1 MQIRENGASVARTAA
16 MFGAAC
22 MALAFAGSLAIPDRY
37 VSDAVIDAGGADPE
51 SVALTQQ
58 RTFTRKRLQALI
70 GKHHLYASDVA
81 RLPAEDVIEMMQRN
95 IHVTGVKV
103 AKSGKRWF
111 RLGFQYSD
119 PAVAQRVTADLTSA
133 IVEEQARANPPGGAY
148 SVADS
153 ASKPDDG
160 PVFPNRTVIALMGLA
175 GGSLTGGAWALLRR
189 RRRVHSRSG
198 PGRLFFGK

>member
-37 VSDAVIDAGGADPE
+37 ISDAVIDAGGADPE

-119 PAVAQRVTADLTSA
+119 PAVAQRVTADLTGA
-133 IVEEQARANPPGGAY
+133 IVEEQARANPGGAY

-153 ASKPDDG
+153 ASKPDG
-160 PVFPNRTVIALMGLA
+160 PVFPNRTVIAMMGLA
-175 GGSLTGGAWALLRR
+175 GGALTGGAWALLRR
-189 RRRVHSRSG
+189 RRRVDS
-198 PGRLFFGK
+198 PGLP